1 MISSDCVTI
10 EDNLPPQKIQL
21 MYLLGGFSCSNCGYD
36 DDWRALEIDHKM
48 GRDHGGV
55 EPIRNI
61 AYWLENPNFAYDELQ
76 VLCAN
81 CHRIKTWHDRKGMQT

>member
-1 MISSDCVTI
+1 MINSDCISI
-10 EDNLPPQKIQL
+10 EDNLPVPKREL
-21 MYLLGGFSCSNCGYD
+21 FDLLDGFQCSNCGFD

-48 GRDHGGV
+48 GRDHGV

-61 AYWLENPNFAYDELQ
+61 SYWLENPDFAYEELQ

-81 CHRIKTWHDRKGMQT
+81 CHRIKTWYDRKGIQS